1 MSSSNKKP
9 KTLTASSLCNMA
21 TKHVTRVQTAEKASC
36 SSKPTGTSNAEVN
49 TLSGQHN
56 VLSEP
61 YNVLSEDYTTFK
73 VMCKILEYLLEL

>member
-1 MSSSNKKP
+1 
-9 KTLTASSLCNMA
+9 MA

-56 VLSEP
+56 VLA
-61 YNVLSEDYTTFK
+61 EDYTTFK